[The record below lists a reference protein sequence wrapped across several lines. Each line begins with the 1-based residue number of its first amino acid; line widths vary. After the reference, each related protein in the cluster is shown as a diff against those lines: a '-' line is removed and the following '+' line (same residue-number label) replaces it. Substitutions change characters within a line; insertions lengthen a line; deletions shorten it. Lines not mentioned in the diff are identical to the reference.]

1 MSTDYQ
7 ALIEKFIAL
16 VNEPDDTHRRAGID
30 ELFTESPEYC
40 DPDIQTVG
48 KDGLAAHLN
57 KLRAG
62 FPPGVSFYL
71 TDKVNGHHD
80 QAQFKC
86 AFGVPGSPFAGGTD
100 VVVLEGG
107 RIKRLHAFFN

>member
-7 ALIEKFIAL
+7 SLIEKFIDV
-16 VNEPDDTHRRAGID
+16 VNEPDNGRRRAGID
-30 ELFTESPEYC
+30 ALFTEQPEYC
-40 DPDIQTVG
+40 DPDIQVEG
-48 KDGLAAHLN
+48 RDGLAAHLD

-71 TDKVNGHHD
+71 TAKVNGHHN
-80 QAQFKC
+80 QARFEW
-86 AFGVPGSPFAGGTD
+86 AFGTPGAPFAGGSD